1 MSKDIKLWPVGTFFD
16 FALLMKSTLLS
27 TVYSDLFSGE
37 NNLARYLASWYD
49 AVAKL
54 DIIGRI
60 GRSSIVSVGVSLCFL
75 AVP

>member
-1 MSKDIKLWPVGTFFD
+1 
-16 FALLMKSTLLS
+16 MKSTLLS